1 MLAHRGVYKD
11 IGALIDKNIDY
22 ILDRAEL
29 VYNCLQGDM
38 SEEAWVRAVYEHLE
52 MRSRQPFK
60 CAVCER
66 NMRSFID
73 YLADGGRVA
82 IERREGVCW
91 YCKK

>member
-1 MLAHRGVYKD
+1 MAEYCSWKPHGW
-11 IGALIDKNIDY
+11 LISE
-22 ILDRAEL
+22 LPPQSPVEL

>member
-1 MLAHRGVYKD
+1 
-11 IGALIDKNIDY
+11 
-22 ILDRAEL
+22 
-29 VYNCLQGDM
+29 
-38 SEEAWVRAVYEHLE
+38 